1 MREQSRNPNGALRP
15 ANKYS
20 YQNIFL
26 FLQLKK
32 AVEKNKKI
40 TCKVLMG
47 SRSLPKND
55 EIVSATA
62 YEKPPPP
69 PPEKGK

>member
-1 MREQSRNPNGALRP
+1 MREQLPQPKRSLAPRTQGHFRWP

-40 TCKVLMG
+40 TCKVLN
-47 SRSLPKND
+47 S
-55 EIVSATA
+55 
-62 YEKPPPP
+62 
-69 PPEKGK
+69 